1 MPNIIWLLNWFRL
14 MGEFGITVTST
25 RAALRRV
32 ASRGLLVSSRN
43 GRTTAYGLPP
53 RASDV
58 IVTHMRRLRLGRLF
72 DAVWVSPHD
81 RTDDVVALA

>member
-1 MPNIIWLLNWFRL
+1 M
-14 MGEFGITVTST
+14 TCA
-25 RAALRRV
+25 RAASRRV

-58 IVTHMRRLRLGRLF
+58 IVTHMRRLLTFG
-72 DAVWVSPHD
+72 ATTPPD
-81 RTDDVVALA
+81 RSCLLRSCGTYDPRSGVAQRSMTF